1 MRSIGTGAGF
11 AFGAVVVLLSPLHVS
26 AQATPQS
33 PTTSPT
39 PPTLGTIQITPQIE
53 CGVRIGPYRNCEF
66 IVPGGGKVIVQ
77 MPSEVY
83 DAIKSVK

>member
-1 MRSIGTGAGF
+1 MGWMGAGAGF
-11 AFGAVVVLLSPLHVS
+11 ALGAVVALLSPQHVS

-53 CGVRIGPYRNCEF
+53 CVRIGPYRNCEF
-66 IVPGGGKVIVQ
+66 IVPGGARVTVQ
-77 MPSEVY
+77 IPLEVY

>member
-39 PPTLGTIQITPQIE
+39 PPTLGTISNTSIE
-53 CGVRIGPYRNCEF
+53 CGVRIGPYATANSLFRE
-66 IVPGGGKVIVQ
+66 GKVIVQ
-77 MPSEVY
+77 CRRKYMMR
-83 DAIKSVK
+83 